1 MQVTC
6 INKDA
11 GGETAIIETPLH
23 RPGPVLMFYIG
34 GAVEARTRLA
44 LAKVS
49 ATPKSL
55 VVVARAGSAAAFA
68 AQYRQS
74 FSTSHPE
81 NIVPLFG
88 PRRPR
93 IIDLASGPRAI
104 LDAKDFDRI
113 FFESLEARP
122 ADIISALAVATSL
135 SRLSLEKSA
144 TVLAGL
150 FAATD
155 AEALL
160 FEQGLIDFGIARES
174 VVAGW
179 LNGFGNASIR
189 YVRVLAEAL
198 MDQGLRDLMDTAQ
211 DTGRVIDFNIRTSMK
226 GTRL

>member
-1 MQVTC
+1 
-6 INKDA
+6 
-11 GGETAIIETPLH
+11 
-23 RPGPVLMFYIG
+23 MFYIG

-49 ATPKSL
+49 ATPKSI
-55 VVVARAGSAAAFA
+55 VVVSRTGSAATFT
-68 AQYRQS
+68 AQQRQS

-88 PRRPR
+88 PRRSR
-93 IIDLASGPRAI
+93 ILDIASGPRAL
-104 LDAKDFDRI
+104 LDAKDYERI
-113 FFESLEARP
+113 FFESLETRP
-122 ADIISALAVATSL
+122 ADIISALAFARSL
-135 SRLSLEKSA
+135 GRLSLEKSA

-160 FEQGLIDFGIARES
+160 FEQGLIDFGIAKES

-179 LNGFGNASIR
+179 LNGFGNAAIR
-189 YVRVLAEAL
+189 YVRLPAEAL
-198 MDQGLRDLMDTAQ
+198 MDQDLPDLMGTAQ
-211 DTGRVIDFNIRTSMK
+211 DTGTLIDFNIKTSMK

>member
-1 MQVTC
+1 
-6 INKDA
+6 
-11 GGETAIIETPLH
+11 
-23 RPGPVLMFYIG
+23 MFYIG

-49 ATPKSL
+49 ATPKSI
-55 VVVARAGSAAAFA
+55 VVVSRAGSAAAFTM
-68 AQYRQS
+68 QYRQS

-93 IIDLASGPRAI
+93 ILDVASGPRAL
-104 LDAKDFDRI
+104 LDAKDCDRI
-113 FFESLEARP
+113 FFESLETRP
-122 ADIISALAVATSL
+122 ADIISALAVARSL
-135 SRLSLEKSA
+135 GRLSLEKSA

-155 AEALL
+155 TEALL
-160 FEQGLIDFGIARES
+160 FEQGLIDFGIAKES

-179 LNGFGNASIR
+179 LNGFGNAAIR
-189 YVRVLAEAL
+189 YVRLPAEAL
-198 MDQGLRDLMDTAQ
+198 MDQDLPDLVGTAQ
-211 DTGRVIDFNIRTSMK
+211 DTGTLIDFNIKTPMK